1 MHTLKAIFA
10 FNVLSQHAAVPS
22 GEHLHTC
29 KVVRLV
35 RRSVAPSVL
44 AWFACVFAV

>member
-1 MHTLKAIFA
+1 MHTPKAIFA
-10 FNVLSQHAAVPS
+10 FSVLSQHVPS
-22 GEHLHTC
+22 GEHLRTC
-29 KVVRLV
+29 KVVRPV